1 MKMPLTILFVALLL
15 LGAAISAHAGTI
27 IARPMYIG
35 LNDGLVGYWS
45 FDGSS
50 MAADTA
56 YDSSGNGNTGTLTN
70 GPARAIG
77 RIGQALSFDGSNDY
91 VIRDASSPVTAYPVT
106 MCAWFKLNTLPGNN
120 AYRVIVMVGDDAS
133 SGGVPKNL
141 LTLHIAE
148 SGTVPFGDNNKIIAM
163 DRGASDVATGL
174 AQSSSA
180 AVANRWYYACGV
192 FESSTRRSL
201 YVDGT
206 LHSTDTTSAG
216 GLTGSADRMI
226 AGNWIQTTGDN
237 DPFDGLID
245 DVRIYNRALSA
256 DEIKRLYK
264 MGATT
269 KYNIANTV
277 AEKNLVGY
285 WPLDANTIY
294 GATAYD
300 RSGDG
305 KNGTLTNGP
314 RVDVGRIGQGLTLD
328 GENKNNYLDVSGFT
342 NSTLGSYPLTLSLW
356 AKTDVVSTAS
366 SQNQELLSQN
376 GIASDWDFHLAT
388 NVKALVFQASS
399 GNVAT
404 STLGVVPDINAWN
417 QYAVTIDASGNVT
430 FYVNGARAGEASGLA
445 ALGWTRG
452 NLTVGKATT
461 TTAITTTL
469 LDASVSGDNLTEYTT
484 NSITPSSNAL
494 ILAAVL
500 ARQGSGSSTAVTS
513 MSGNGLTWRKIQT
526 IGLSGSS
533 LSTLSLYCAQG
544 ASPSAGAVTIT
555 FATGQSVAHWAI
567 SEFKDVST
575 TGDCNTNAVAQIG
588 AASGANPITVTL
600 ASFANADNRPFMATG
615 IAITN
620 AISPETG
627 FTELSETTLTSPAT
641 EHQTEWHATG
651 PDTTPSS
658 SWTGTPSNAAIAV
671 EIHKKFADMFDGTI
685 DEVRIFNRALSA
697 DEIKRL
703 YNGGATAKVNLT
715 LKPTGTLSN
724 GLVGHWSFDGSS
736 MAADTAYDRSGN
748 GNTGTLTNGPTRAIG
763 RIGQALSFDGS
774 DDFVDIF
781 NSQTVPSTFQTI
793 GNNNNYALSAWIK
806 TNKAANGDEALW
818 YCESTIIEL
827 RDEDGITKTPFNLG
841 LEDTFLCL
849 GRTDQDNTGAER
861 YLGTISINDGA
872 WHHVA
877 VSVVDNVADFYT
889 DGVFDVQRTYT
900 AGAGNASVGTQTSN
914 MQIGAR
920 SNDDGA
926 RNSNLF
932 NGLIDDVRIYNRAL
946 SPAEVLQLY
955 TLGR

>member
-294 GATAYD
+294 GAIAY
-300 RSGDG
+300 
-305 KNGTLTNGP
+305 
-314 RVDVGRIGQGLTLD
+314 
-328 GENKNNYLDVSGFT
+328 
-342 NSTLGSYPLTLSLW
+342 
-356 AKTDVVSTAS
+356 
-366 SQNQELLSQN
+366 
-376 GIASDWDFHLAT
+376 DWDFHLAT

-430 FYVNGARAGEASGLA
+430 FYVNGARAGETSGLA

-615 IAITN
+615 IGIDN

-627 FTELSETTLTSPAT
+627 FTELSETTLTPPTT
-641 EHQTEWHATG
+641 EHQTE
-651 PDTTPSS
+651 
-658 SWTGTPSNAAIAV
+658 
-671 EIHKKFADMFDGTI
+671 
-685 DEVRIFNRALSA
+685 
-697 DEIKRL
+697 
-703 YNGGATAKVNLT
+703 
-715 LKPTGTLSN
+715 
-724 GLVGHWSFDGSS
+724 
-736 MAADTAYDRSGN
+736 
-748 GNTGTLTNGPTRAIG
+748 
-763 RIGQALSFDGS
+763 
-774 DDFVDIF
+774 
-781 NSQTVPSTFQTI
+781 
-793 GNNNNYALSAWIK
+793 
-806 TNKAANGDEALW
+806 
-818 YCESTIIEL
+818 
-827 RDEDGITKTPFNLG
+827 
-841 LEDTFLCL
+841 
-849 GRTDQDNTGAER
+849 
-861 YLGTISINDGA
+861 
-872 WHHVA
+872 
-877 VSVVDNVADFYT
+877 
-889 DGVFDVQRTYT
+889 
-900 AGAGNASVGTQTSN
+900 
-914 MQIGAR
+914 
-920 SNDDGA
+920 
-926 RNSNLF
+926 
-932 NGLIDDVRIYNRAL
+932 
-946 SPAEVLQLY
+946 
-955 TLGR
+955 